1 MIRINLLPV
10 KKSKKKRKGQRQLTL
25 LITFIIIVMA
35 ALYVVY
41 DMQEELNQE
50 IAVKLKVV
58 REEIVKYDKIIGDAN
73 TFTKKKK
80 ESERKLK
87 IIDELRLKK
96 IGPVRMLDEI
106 SNRVPKKIWLTQL
119 TQEQNFLTLKGM
131 ALDNKEI
138 SLFMQELEKSFI
150 FKNLHLKSISTKQEN
165 KTEVIT
171 YSFLIECEIKA

>member
-80 ESERKLK
+80 ESEN
-87 IIDELRLKK
+87 I
-96 IGPVRMLDEI
+96 
-106 SNRVPKKIWLTQL
+106 
-119 TQEQNFLTLKGM
+119 
-131 ALDNKEI
+131 
-138 SLFMQELEKSFI
+138 
-150 FKNLHLKSISTKQEN
+150 
-165 KTEVIT
+165 
-171 YSFLIECEIKA
+171 

>member
-73 TFTKKKK
+73 TFTKKRR
-80 ESERKLK
+80 SQS
-87 IIDELRLKK
+87 
-96 IGPVRMLDEI
+96 V
-106 SNRVPKKIWLTQL
+106 N
-119 TQEQNFLTLKGM
+119 
-131 ALDNKEI
+131 
-138 SLFMQELEKSFI
+138 
-150 FKNLHLKSISTKQEN
+150 
-165 KTEVIT
+165 
-171 YSFLIECEIKA
+171 